1 MSFGGKSVKITPLFE
16 QTSRLGSLILTHHC
30 TYKLSFYLY
39 VKQDKSSKTR
49 RALEKLETMPTWN
62 RIKRYFPR
70 YGRNAAVEKQK
81 LDAKLK
87 KSQSD
92 DVQASMLKNFHRPK
106 H

>member
-1 MSFGGKSVKITPLFE
+1 MLND
-16 QTSRLGSLILTHHC
+16 LC
-30 TYKLSFYLY
+30 W
-39 VKQDKSSKTR
+39 KQDKSTKTR

-87 KSQSD
+87 KSESD
-92 DVQASMLKNFHRPK
+92 DIQASISNMLGPK
-106 H
+106 R